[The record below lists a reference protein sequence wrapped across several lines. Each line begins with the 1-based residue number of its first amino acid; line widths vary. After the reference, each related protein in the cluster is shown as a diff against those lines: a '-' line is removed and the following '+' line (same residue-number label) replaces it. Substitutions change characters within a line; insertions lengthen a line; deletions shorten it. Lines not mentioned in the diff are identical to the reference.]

1 MNNLKLIFIIKKK
14 DKLNFNPY
22 DFEKNTL
29 AGMQRRNNQLVID
42 SVNLNRLN
50 QGLKPLR
57 QAEPRLYEIAQKEAD
72 RMILSGKLSEP
83 DLKSLN
89 KNAILVATSVVGE
102 NSIKEFVF
110 NVNDSMKYLFLLLI
124 L

>member
-1 MNNLKLIFIIKKK
+1 MNNLKLIFIKKKK
-14 DKLNFNPY
+14 DKINFNPY

-29 AGMQRRNNQLVID
+29 AHMQRRNNQLVID
-42 SVNLNRLN
+42 AVNLNRLN
-50 QGLKPLR
+50 QGLKPIR

-89 KNAILVATSVVGE
+89 KNAILIATSVVGE

-110 NVNDSMKYLFLLLI
+110 NVNDSMNYIIFI
-124 L
+124 FY

>member
-1 MNNLKLIFIIKKK
+1 MNNLKLIFIKKKK

-57 QAEPRLYEIAQKEAD
+57 QAEPRLYELAQKEAD

>member
-57 QAEPRLYEIAQKEAD
+57 QAEPRLYELAQKEAD

-110 NVNDSMKYLFLLLI
+110 NVNDSMKYLFLLLF

>member
-57 QAEPRLYEIAQKEAD
+57 QAEPRLYELAQKEAD